1 MFLVKV
7 GRTYRKLDNSDDI
20 SELIAPTITSENS
33 REFDPEAK
41 LEHEDWFYIEID
53 DDHMP
58 MVKEY
63 GDKFLSTVSLN
74 DVTEEEFSK
83 IDLIFRKVGNDEL
96 VFQKITQS
104 KRMVDKSIL
113 KWLPN
118 IGKPERTIID
128 NGIELK
134 SEIDAYFDGN
144 DKLYF
149 KNFRTIHSLFKG
161 IDDYYRIASQAEV
174 NELKRIDLVS
184 FSDFEIKSNNLKMVA
199 ILKDDE
205 IDLSNTSI
213 ISTLLTSYEQYPEQ
227 DFKVSEGKFII
238 DTNKRLRSFL
248 KLALGRLYTNPITSY
263 QMEASSAR
271 RLELR
276 RMTEIIIFNNV
287 SVTQRIKK
295 LTNLGGYAPQVIFSR
310 ECKDHRV
317 LMSKRRKRH
326 LDERSRKLS
335 ESCKI

>member
-7 GRTYRKLDNSDDI
+7 GRIYRKLDNTDDI
-20 SELIAPTITSENS
+20 SELVAPEIDPENS
-33 REFDPEAK
+33 REFDPEIK
-41 LEHEDWFYIEID
+41 LEHEEWFYIEID
-53 DDHMP
+53 DEHMS

-63 GDKFLSTVSLN
+63 GDKFSSTVSLN

-83 IDLIFRKVGNDEL
+83 IDLIFRKVENDGL
-96 VFQKITQS
+96 VFQKITKS

-113 KWLPN
+113 KWRYRRA
-118 IGKPERTIID
+118 ERTIIEK
-128 NGIELK
+128 GIELK
-134 SEIDAYFDGN
+134 SENDAYFDGI

-149 KNFRTIHSLFKG
+149 KNFRTIRSLFKG

-174 NELKRIDLVS
+174 DELKRIDLVS

-205 IDLSNTSI
+205 IDLSKTSI

-238 DTNKRLRSFL
+238 DTNKRLTSFL
-248 KLALGRLYTNPITSY
+248 KLALGRLYTNPITSH

-271 RLELR
+271 RLR
-276 RMTEIIIFNNV
+276 
-287 SVTQRIKK
+287 KK
-295 LTNLGGYAPQVIFSR
+295 EN
-310 ECKDHRV
+310 
-317 LMSKRRKRH
+317 
-326 LDERSRKLS
+326 
-335 ESCKI
+335 

>member
-7 GRTYRKLDNSDDI
+7 GRKYRKLDNSDDI
-20 SELIAPTITSENS
+20 SEFVVPTITSENS
-33 REFDPEAK
+33 IEFDPEVK

-63 GDKFLSTVSLN
+63 GDKFSSTVSLN

-149 KNFRTIHSLFKG
+149 KNFRTIRSLFKG
-161 IDDYYRIASQAEV
+161 IDDYYRIASQEEV
-174 NELKRIDLVS
+174 DEFKKFNLVS
-184 FSDFEIKSNNLKMVA
+184 FVSDFKIKTNNLKMLAV
-199 ILKDDE
+199 LKDYE
-205 IDLSNTSI
+205 IDLDDITVKN
-213 ISTLLTSYEQYPEQ
+213 TLLRTYNQYPSQ
-227 DFKVSEGKFII
+227 DFELDDNQNFII
-238 DTNKRLRSFL
+238 DSNRKLTSFL
-248 KLALGRLYTNPITSY
+248 KLALGRLYTNPITKDK
-263 QMEASSAR
+263 MEANYA
-271 RLELR
+271 
-276 RMTEIIIFNNV
+276 
-287 SVTQRIKK
+287 KK
-295 LTNLGGYAPQVIFSR
+295 LN
-310 ECKDHRV
+310 
-317 LMSKRRKRH
+317 
-326 LDERSRKLS
+326 
-335 ESCKI
+335 

>member
-7 GRTYRKLDNSDDI
+7 GRKYRKLDNSDDI
-20 SELIAPTITSENS
+20 SEFVVPTITSENS
-33 REFDPEAK
+33 IEFDPEVK

-63 GDKFLSTVSLN
+63 GDKFSSTVSLN

-161 IDDYYRIASQAEV
+161 IDDYYRIASRAEV
-174 NELKRIDLVS
+174 NELKRVDLVS

-205 IDLSNTSI
+205 IDLSDTSI
-213 ISTLLTSYEQYPEQ
+213 ISTLLTSYVQYPEQ

-238 DTNKRLRSFL
+238 DSNKSLTSFL
-248 KLALGRLYTNPITSY
+248 KLALGRLYTNPITNH

-271 RLELR
+271 RL
-276 RMTEIIIFNNV
+276 V
-287 SVTQRIKK
+287 KK
-295 LTNLGGYAPQVIFSR
+295 N
-310 ECKDHRV
+310 D
-317 LMSKRRKRH
+317 
-326 LDERSRKLS
+326 
-335 ESCKI
+335 

>member
-7 GRTYRKLDNSDDI
+7 GRIYRKLDNTDDI
-20 SELIAPTITSENS
+20 SELVAPEIDPENS
-33 REFDPEAK
+33 REFDPEIK
-41 LEHEDWFYIEID
+41 LEHEEWFYIEID
-53 DDHMP
+53 DEHMS

-63 GDKFLSTVSLN
+63 GDKFSSTVSLN

-83 IDLIFRKVGNDEL
+83 IDLIFRKVENDGL
-96 VFQKITQS
+96 VFQKITKS

-113 KWLPN
+113 KWRYRRA
-118 IGKPERTIID
+118 ERTIIEK
-128 NGIELK
+128 GIELK
-134 SEIDAYFDGN
+134 SENDAYFDGI

-149 KNFRTIHSLFKG
+149 KNFRTIRSLFKG

-174 NELKRIDLVS
+174 DELKRIDLVD

-205 IDLSNTSI
+205 IDLSKTSI

-238 DTNKRLRSFL
+238 DSNKRLTSFL
-248 KLALGRLYTNPITSY
+248 KLALGRLYTNPITSH

-271 RLELR
+271 RLR
-276 RMTEIIIFNNV
+276 
-287 SVTQRIKK
+287 KK
-295 LTNLGGYAPQVIFSR
+295 EN
-310 ECKDHRV
+310 
-317 LMSKRRKRH
+317 
-326 LDERSRKLS
+326 
-335 ESCKI
+335 